1 MGKSASAAF
10 SMMRLVLAISALA
23 SLAGTGLGER
33 LMSALYT
40 CDYTTYAKKSAGE
53 GQDEDW
59 HEALARRS
67 LNRQDNCHSVAE
79 IEQDFLTYA
88 AYGLCLWEQVGWYD
102 LDYLGWITFN
112 LYESDVSSLAPSV
125 AASLQWDGAMGQC
138 WSNMTS
144 DVYDYFEGC
153 DYSDE
158 DWSTLIGVIFAWSD
172 LTCFGYIFDDS
183 CSSYLKNEIYYCFG
197 QYSDYYSDYYDY
209 YYNYNDYYDYYSY
222 YYGKKAE
229 KTN

>member
-23 SLAGTGLGER
+23 SLASADLCFDGMEGAAACTAGTGLGER

-102 LDYLGWITFN
+102 LDYLGWINFD
-112 LYESDVSSLAPSV
+112 LYESDVSSLAPLRGRLPPV
-125 AASLQWDGAMGQC
+125 ERRHGPVLVQHDQRR
-138 WSNMTS
+138 
-144 DVYDYFEGC
+144 
-153 DYSDE
+153 
-158 DWSTLIGVIFAWSD
+158 L
-172 LTCFGYIFDDS
+172 
-183 CSSYLKNEIYYCFG
+183 
-197 QYSDYYSDYYDY
+197 
-209 YYNYNDYYDYYSY
+209 
-222 YYGKKAE
+222 
-229 KTN
+229 

>member
-23 SLAGTGLGER
+23 SLASADLCFDGMEVAAACTAGTGLGER

-102 LDYLGWITFN
+102 LDYLGWINFD

-125 AASLQWDGAMGQC
+125 AASLQWNGAMGQC

-153 DYSDE
+153 DYSD
-158 DWSTLIGVIFAWSD
+158 
-172 LTCFGYIFDDS
+172 
-183 CSSYLKNEIYYCFG
+183 
-197 QYSDYYSDYYDY
+197 QYSDYYRDYYDY

-222 YYGKKAE
+222 YYGKRLRKLIRLE
-229 KTN
+229 LQLLHIWKSNVCNSKSSIT

>member
-23 SLAGTGLGER
+23 SL
-33 LMSALYT
+33 
-40 CDYTTYAKKSAGE
+40 
-53 GQDEDW
+53 
-59 HEALARRS
+59 
-67 LNRQDNCHSVAE
+67 
-79 IEQDFLTYA
+79 
-88 AYGLCLWEQVGWYD
+88 
-102 LDYLGWITFN
+102 
-112 LYESDVSSLAPSV
+112 
-125 AASLQWDGAMGQC
+125 QWNGAMGQC

-183 CSSYLKNEIYYCFG
+183 CSSYLKNEIYYYFG

>member
-1 MGKSASAAF
+1 MTTFACLTFITIDYKSFNYKVAVTELKPS
-10 SMMRLVLAISALA
+10 
-23 SLAGTGLGER
+23 GL
-33 LMSALYT
+33 
-40 CDYTTYAKKSAGE
+40 
-53 GQDEDW
+53 
-59 HEALARRS
+59 RS
-67 LNRQDNCHSVAE
+67 LFIIIMIIINTR
-79 IEQDFLTYA
+79 IYF
-88 AYGLCLWEQVGWYD
+88 
-102 LDYLGWITFN
+102 
-112 LYESDVSSLAPSV
+112 P
-125 AASLQWDGAMGQC
+125 
-138 WSNMTS
+138 
-144 DVYDYFEGC
+144 YDYFQGC

-183 CSSYLKNEIYYCFG
+183 CSSYLKNEIYYYFG

>member
-23 SLAGTGLGER
+23 SPAGTGLGER

-88 AYGLCLWEQVGWYD
+88 AYGLCLWEQIGWYD
-102 LDYLGWITFN
+102 LDYLGWINFD
-112 LYESDVSSLAPSV
+112 LYESDVSCLAPSV
-125 AASLQWDGAMGQC
+125 SASLQWDGAIGQC
-138 WSNMTS
+138 WSN
-144 DVYDYFEGC
+144 
-153 DYSDE
+153 
-158 DWSTLIGVIFAWSD
+158 

-183 CSSYLKNEIYYCFG
+183 CSSYLKNEIYYYFG

-209 YYNYNDYYDYYSY
+209 YYNYNDYYYY